1 MPDSEQAFDRGR
13 YQLIPRTIIF
23 LRRGDS
29 YLLIK
34 GSPAKPLWSDL
45 YNGVGGH
52 LDRGE
57 GVLSSACRELLEE
70 TGLAAD
76 LWLCGTVIVDA
87 GDVGVGLYVFSGEM
101 TGGALRD
108 SAEGISEWIPY
119 HRVASLPAVQDL
131 QPLLARIHRMR
142 RGDVP
147 FAARSFYDAGGNLQ
161 LVFES

>member
-1 MPDSEQAFDRGR
+1 MPDSEQAVDSGR
-13 YQLIPRTIIF
+13 YQLNPRTIIF

-34 GSPAKPLWSDL
+34 GSPPKPLWSDL
-45 YNGVGGH
+45 YNGIGGH

-57 GVLSSACRELLEE
+57 GVLSSASRELLEE
-70 TGLAAD
+70 TGLEAD

-119 HRVASLPAVQDL
+119 HRVASLSAVQDL
-131 QPLLARIHRMR
+131 QPLLGRIHRMR